1 MLRRSFSHDFL
12 DDQAL
17 LRAIA
22 ARDRHA
28 LETLY
33 WRYAPRLG
41 RYLSRLL
48 GQRETVEEVLNDV
61 MLVVSQKAATFDPS
75 IASVSTWLFG
85 IAHKKGLKALA
96 RSSRE
101 RAKVSLQDNEEEL
114 SVTRAD
120 LSASPPNH
128 HEPERALMGRQI
140 GEALEW
146 ALEQL
151 SAEHRAV
158 IELAFGE
165 DCSYAEIAAIV
176 ECPVNTVKTRVFHA
190 RKRLAELLARRGV
203 DAFAKN
209 SKQE

>member
-1 MLRRSFSHDFL
+1 MLRRSFSHHL
-12 DDQAL
+12 PDDQAL

-48 GQRETVEEVLNDV
+48 RQRETVEEVLNDV
-61 MLVVSQKAATFDPS
+61 MLVVSQKAASFDPS
-75 IASVSTWLFG
+75 VASVSTWLFG
-85 IAHKKGLKALA
+85 IAHNKGLKALA
-96 RSSRE
+96 QSSRQ
-101 RAKVSLQDNEEEL
+101 RAEVSLQDNEEEF

-120 LSASPPNH
+120 FASPPNH
-128 HEPERALMGRQI
+128 HEPERALMGRQL
-140 GEALEW
+140 GAALEW
-146 ALEQL
+146 ALERL

-190 RKRLAELLARRGV
+190 RKRLAELLAQRGV
-203 DAFAKN
+203 DAFTEKTR
-209 SKQE
+209 QER